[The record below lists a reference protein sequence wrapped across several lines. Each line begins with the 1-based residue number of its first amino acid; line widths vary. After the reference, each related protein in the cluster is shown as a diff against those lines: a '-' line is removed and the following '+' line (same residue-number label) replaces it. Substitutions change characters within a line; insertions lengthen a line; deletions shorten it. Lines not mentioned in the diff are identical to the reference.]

1 MVAMDAAFSDLS
13 YEYRAL
19 NLLDAGL
26 YDAAQ
31 VYATLALVNEIMKLR
46 LDTQYG

>member
-1 MVAMDAAFSDLS
+1 MGAALNDLS

-46 LDTQYG
+46 LDTQYE

>member
-1 MVAMDAAFSDLS
+1 MVAMDAAFSDLP

-19 NLLDAGL
+19 NLADAGI

-31 VYATLALVNEIMKLR
+31 VYATLALVNEIKKLR
-46 LDTQYG
+46 LEMPHG